1 MKWIW
6 LLAGVLCAQQS
17 RDVKWEAASAANP
30 LRDKG
35 TRWALVVG
43 ISQHANLGSGAQ
55 LQFAHRDAEE
65 FAGFLLSAGGG
76 ALPPSQVKLLTN
88 EKATLGAIRAELHGW
103 LPNVAGPGDV
113 VYVFFAGH
121 GVVAERGEAY
131 FVAHDS
137 DPQNL
142 HATGLGF
149 REVEETLAR
158 RLRAGQVVLLADSCH
173 AGQLGT
179 AGFAPAGEE
188 LEKFGD
194 RSVLKLLAGRPSER
208 AFEDARW
215 NAGVFTHMLLEGLR
229 GGADADGD
237 RVVRVGEAI
246 EYVTKRVA
254 AETGAR
260 QNPRVA
266 GQFDGQLALAV
277 VGEERAGG
285 SLALEVRG
293 PVGAGVWVDH
303 LYRGSLG
310 RGGTIRVDGLAVG
323 VHVVG
328 SDVGVE
334 GRVNLST
341 GLSVVRLAV
350 AGDERRAA
358 ELETAGQACVAD
370 YVASTA
376 AGPKRA
382 LLTKA
387 VQSLTE
393 LRQLRPWDTTVET
406 RRLFCLGRLQI
417 AGEAFQ
423 EAEQS
428 LRASLARDPQFACAR
443 NALGVALGRLGR
455 GEEARAQ
462 FVLAAELT
470 QEGALPLV
478 QIGNQMLAGGKVK
491 EAVGYYERA
500 VRLSPGARGNRALLV
515 RGYRMAG
522 RTAEAR
528 RGAEELIQLDAT
540 YAPGH
545 LELARTLEAQGD
557 GLGAAKAYEA
567 YLLLAPNYG
576 DSEEIRV
583 KTQRLRTTGSGAV
596 PTLRKK

>member
-1 MKWIW
+1 MKWLW
-6 LLAGVLCAQQS
+6 LVAGVLCAQQS
-17 RDVKWEAASAANP
+17 RDVKWEAAPAANL

-103 LPNVAGPGDV
+103 LPKVAGPGDV

-149 REVEETLAR
+149 REVEETLGR

-194 RSVLKLLAGRPSER
+194 RSVLKLLASRPSER
-208 AFEDARW
+208 SFEDARF

-254 AETGAR
+254 AETGER

-266 GQFDGQLALAV
+266 GQFDGRLALAV
-277 VGEERAGG
+277 VPEQPTGG

-293 PVGAGVWVDH
+293 PMGAGVWVDH
-303 LYRGSLG
+303 LYRGRLG
-310 RGGTIRVDGLAVG
+310 VGGRIRVDGLAAGGGAGDGGAG
-323 VHVVG
+323 VRGGLCGVDGGG
-328 SDVGVE
+328 SETGFIDE
-334 GRVNLST
+334 GGRKF
-341 GLSVVRLAV
+341 GGAAAV
-350 AGDERRAA
+350 AAVGCERGDAA
-358 ELETAGQACVAD
+358 IVLFGAVAD
-370 YVASTA
+370 
-376 AGPKRA
+376 
-382 LLTKA
+382 
-387 VQSLTE
+387 
-393 LRQLRPWDTTVET
+393 
-406 RRLFCLGRLQI
+406 C
-417 AGEAFQ
+417 
-423 EAEQS
+423 
-428 LRASLARDPQFACAR
+428 
-443 NALGVALGRLGR
+443 GR
-455 GEEARAQ
+455 G
-462 FVLAAELT
+462 F
-470 QEGALPLV
+470 
-478 QIGNQMLAGGKVK
+478 
-491 EAVGYYERA
+491 
-500 VRLSPGARGNRALLV
+500 S
-515 RGYRMAG
+515 
-522 RTAEAR
+522 
-528 RGAEELIQLDAT
+528 
-540 YAPGH
+540 
-545 LELARTLEAQGD
+545 
-557 GLGAAKAYEA
+557 
-567 YLLLAPNYG
+567 
-576 DSEEIRV
+576 
-583 KTQRLRTTGSGAV
+583 GSGAQFAGV
-596 PTLRKK
+596 ARAGSAVCLRAERAGGGFGSAGAGGRGTGAVCVGG